1 MGNEGQW
8 DSGTKR
14 RVKRKTVKRE
24 KEAMKRLQIDLPGNF
39 SFRATVYSHGWSEL
53 APFALDE
60 ENWRLSYVFS
70 DGKSA
75 VPGVIFEENGRLR
88 IDLASSAISD
98 EKIITDTRHLLRLD
112 DDLDGF
118 YRSISKDERMAWMA
132 HHRAGRLVRSPTVWE
147 DLVKTMCTTNCSWG
161 LTKSM
166 VSNLVGKLGSE
177 PPPLGGGINVV
188 KDRVKEPMWEMATVV
203 PPAYAGGSDRKAFPT
218 AEAMA
223 SQNEAFF
230 REEIRAGYRSPYF
243 VELAEKVAS
252 GELDPQSW
260 LVSDLPTPELKKE
273 MKKVKGVGD
282 YAAENLLK
290 LVGRYDGLALD
301 SFLRSQFYK
310 THNKEKVCPDKKI
323 ERHYKK
329 YGQWR
334 GLVIWCDMTE
344 RWIGK
349 TA

>member
-1 MGNEGQW
+1 MKNSLEI
-8 DSGTKR
+8 
-14 RVKRKTVKRE
+14 RVP
-24 KEAMKRLQIDLPGNF
+24 DNF

-53 APFALDE
+53 RPFELDE
-60 ENWRLSYVFS
+60 ENWRLRYVFS
-70 DGKSA
+70 DGNAA
-75 VPGVIFEENGRLR
+75 VAGVIFEDNGRLR
-88 IDLASSAISD
+88 IDLASSAIKT
-98 EKIITDTRHLLRLD
+98 EKVLADVRHLLRLD

-118 YRSISKDERMAWMA
+118 YRAVSGDERIAWIE

-147 DLVKTMCTTNCSWG
+147 DLIKTICTTNCSWG

-166 VSNLVGKLGSE
+166 VANLVEKLGNGT
-177 PPPLGGGINVV
+177 P
-188 KDRVKEPMWEMATVV
+188 KR
-203 PPAYAGGSDRKAFPT
+203 AFPT

-223 SQNEAFF
+223 SVNETFY

-243 VELAEKVAS
+243 VELSEAVAS
-252 GELDPQSW
+252 GKLDPQAW
-260 LVSDLPTPELKKE
+260 LASDLPSPELKKE

-310 THNKEKVCPDKKI
+310 THNKEKVCPDKRI
-323 ERHYKK
+323 ERHYRK

-334 GLVIWCDMTE
+334 ALVIWCDMTE

-349 TA
+349 TT

>member
-1 MGNEGQW
+1 
-8 DSGTKR
+8 
-14 RVKRKTVKRE
+14 
-24 KEAMKRLQIDLPGNF
+24 MKNILEIDIPANF

-60 ENWRLSYVFS
+60 DAWRLSYVFS
-70 DGKSA
+70 DGKRS
-75 VPGVIFEENGRLR
+75 VPGVIFEERGRLR
-88 IDLASSAISD
+88 VELANGSIKD
-98 EKIITDTRHLLRLD
+98 ERIVADVRHLLRLD
-112 DDLDGF
+112 DDLDDF
-118 YRSISKDERMAWMA
+118 YSSISNDERMAWMA

-166 VSNLVGKLGSE
+166 VRNLVDKVGT
-177 PPPLGGGINVV
+177 NQ
-188 KDRVKEPMWEMATVV
+188 
-203 PPAYAGGSDRKAFPT
+203 AFPT
-218 AEAMA
+218 AAAMA
-223 SQNEAFF
+223 AMDEAFY
-230 REEIRAGYRSPYF
+230 REEIRAGYRSPFF
-243 VELAEKVAS
+243 VELAQKVAA
-252 GELDPQSW
+252 GDLDPQTW
-260 LVSDLPTPELKKE
+260 LASDLPTPELKKE

-301 SFLRSQFYK
+301 SFLRGQFYK

-349 TA
+349 TVI

>member
-1 MGNEGQW
+1 M
-8 DSGTKR
+8 K
-14 RVKRKTVKRE
+14 KT
-24 KEAMKRLQIDLPGNF
+24 LDIDIPDNF

-70 DGKSA
+70 DGKRA
-75 VPGVIFEENGRLR
+75 VPGVIFESEGKLRVELDSGAIDGRK
-88 IDLASSAISD
+88 ILAD
-98 EKIITDTRHLLRLD
+98 VRHLLRFD
-112 DDLDGF
+112 DDLDEF
-118 YRSISKDERMAWMA
+118 YASIASDERMGWMA

-166 VSNLVGKLGSE
+166 VRNLVDKVGTKQ
-177 PPPLGGGINVV
+177 
-188 KDRVKEPMWEMATVV
+188 
-203 PPAYAGGSDRKAFPT
+203 AFPT
-218 AEAMA
+218 SQAMA
-223 SQNEAFF
+223 AMDEAFY

-243 VELAEKVAS
+243 VELAQKVVS
-252 GELDPQSW
+252 GEINPQSW
-260 LVSDLPTPELKKE
+260 LATDLPTPELKKE
-273 MKKVKGVGD
+273 IKKVKGVGD

-301 SFLRSQFYK
+301 SFLRGQFYK
-310 THNKEKVCPDKKI
+310 THNKEKTCPDKKI
-323 ERHYKK
+323 EKHYKK

-349 TA
+349 TTE